1 VALQT
6 NANQQSA
13 AADQPSAPADAGRSE
28 RRRQAIIKAATE
40 VFVRHGYLGATT
52 DEVAARASVSKQ
64 TLYKHF
70 ADKQHLFA
78 EVILDTTVQV
88 VEGLSAAVASTL
100 DDAHDVRQ
108 ALRALADGFLS
119 GLLQPDVVRLRRLVI
134 AEADRFPEIGKAW
147 FDRGFDRALVI
158 LGEAMRRLADRGLLH
173 DLADPA
179 LAACQFAGLVMYLP
193 MNQLMFAGTDALPP
207 ADQLNRIAD
216 SAVDVFLAAYGQA
229 LRTGITDRLRLLCSR
244 STHVTGDT

>member
-1 VALQT
+1 
-6 NANQQSA
+6 
-13 AADQPSAPADAGRSE
+13 
-28 RRRQAIIKAATE
+28 

-78 EVILDTTVQV
+78 EVILDTAVQV
-88 VEGLSAAVASTL
+88 VDGLSAAVAGTL
-100 DDAHDVRQ
+100 DDAQDVRQ
-108 ALRALADGFLS
+108 ALRALADGYLH

-134 AEADRFPEIGKAW
+134 AEADRFPEIGRAW

-173 DLADPA
+173 NLSDPT
-179 LAACQFAGLVMYLP
+179 LAACQFAGLVMYQP
-193 MNQLMFAGTDALPP
+193 MNQAMFAGTDAPQP
-207 ADQLNRIAD
+207 ADRLNRIAD
-216 SAVDVFLAAYGQA
+216 SAVDVFLACYG
-229 LRTGITDRLRLLCSR
+229 
-244 STHVTGDT
+244 